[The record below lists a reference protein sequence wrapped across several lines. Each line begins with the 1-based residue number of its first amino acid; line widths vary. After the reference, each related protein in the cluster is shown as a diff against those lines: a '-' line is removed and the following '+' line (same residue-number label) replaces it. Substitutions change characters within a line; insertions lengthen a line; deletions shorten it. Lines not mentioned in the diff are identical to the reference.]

1 MMSKQKLKEGFGLGE
16 LPSSKLMKM
25 KVGLKDLA
33 PALDQPTP
41 PPVPG
46 GLSSSKLMK
55 MKGSLKDLM
64 PEGDGYHPIPGKV
77 YDNPY
82 AMAFKPVDQDDT
94 KGMGLTKT
102 YTTDYD
108 HEGKMARTQL
118 EKCIDHS
125 QMLRTMIDEKAEL
138 PAWVQAKLTK
148 AADYLQSVYN
158 YMDGQDGLDDDG
170 LFRKKELIAS
180 IQQDLDEKIRKVED
194 GWAVYPSAGGKRLGT
209 HPTKKAALKQLA
221 AIEISKKSK

>member
-1 MMSKQKLKEGFGLGE
+1 MMSKKKLQEGFGIGE

-25 KVGLKDLA
+25 KVGLKDL
-33 PALDQPTP
+33 
-41 PPVPG
+41 
-46 GLSSSKLMK
+46 
-55 MKGSLKDLM
+55 M
-64 PEGDGYHPIPGKV
+64 PEGDGYQPIPGKV

-94 KGMGLTKT
+94 KGMGLTHT

-125 QMLRTMIDEKAEL
+125 EMLRGMIDEKAEL
-138 PAWVQAKLTK
+138 PAWVQSKLTK

-158 YMDGQDGLDDDG
+158 YMDGKDGMDDDG

-221 AIEISKKSK
+221 AIEISKQSKG

>member
-1 MMSKQKLKEGFGLGE
+1 MSKKKLKESYGIGE

-25 KVGLKDLA
+25 KVGLKDL
-33 PALDQPTP
+33 
-41 PPVPG
+41 
-46 GLSSSKLMK
+46 
-55 MKGSLKDLM
+55 M
-64 PEGDGYHPIPGKV
+64 PEGDGYQPIPGKV

-94 KGMGLTKT
+94 KGMGLTHT

-125 QMLRTMIDEKAEL
+125 EMLRGMIDDKAEL
-138 PAWVQAKLTK
+138 PAWVQSKLTK

-158 YMDGQDGLDDDG
+158 YMDGKDGMDDFVVMKNLYHLLTMIKQD
-170 LFRKKELIAS
+170 IHQNHM
-180 IQQDLDEKIRKVED
+180 INQKVH
-194 GWAVYPSAGGKRLGT
+194 L
-209 HPTKKAALKQLA
+209 
-221 AIEISKKSK
+221 

>member
-1 MMSKQKLKEGFGLGE
+1 MMSKKKLQEGFGIGE

-25 KVGLKDLA
+25 KVGLKDL
-33 PALDQPTP
+33 
-41 PPVPG
+41 
-46 GLSSSKLMK
+46 
-55 MKGSLKDLM
+55 M
-64 PEGDGYHPIPGKV
+64 PEGDGYQPVPGKV

-82 AMAFKPVDQDDT
+82 AMAFKPAFNPVDHDDT
-94 KGMGLTKT
+94 KGMGLTHS

-118 EKCIDHS
+118 ERCIDTS
-125 QMLRTMIDEKAEL
+125 KMLRGMIDEKAEL

-148 AADYLQSVYN
+148 AADYLQSVHN
-158 YMDGQDGLDDDG
+158 YMDGQDGLADDG

-221 AIEISKKSK
+221 AIEISKQSKG

>member
-1 MMSKQKLKEGFGLGE
+1 MMSKKKLQEGFGIGE

-25 KVGLKDLA
+25 KVGLKDL
-33 PALDQPTP
+33 
-41 PPVPG
+41 
-46 GLSSSKLMK
+46 
-55 MKGSLKDLM
+55 M
-64 PEGDGYHPIPGKV
+64 PEGDVYQPVPGKV

-82 AMAFKPVDQDDT
+82 AMAFKPAFNPVDHDDT
-94 KGMGLTKT
+94 KGMGLTHS

-118 EKCIDHS
+118 ERCIDTS
-125 QMLRTMIDEKAEL
+125 KMLRGMIDEKAEL

-148 AADYLQSVYN
+148 AADYLQSVHN
-158 YMDGQDGLDDDG
+158 YMDGQDGLADDG

-221 AIEISKKSK
+221 ASEISKQKR